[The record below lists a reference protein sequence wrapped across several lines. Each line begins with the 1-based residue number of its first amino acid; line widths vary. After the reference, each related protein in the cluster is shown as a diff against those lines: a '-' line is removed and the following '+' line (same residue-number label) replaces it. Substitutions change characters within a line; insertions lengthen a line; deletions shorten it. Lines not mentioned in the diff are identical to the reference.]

1 VTLRIDHALFTG
13 DALFAG
19 SVGRT
24 DFQNSD
30 TAALMEAIRGKLM
43 THSDDHLV
51 YSGHGPVS
59 TIGQE
64 RRYNPFL

>member
-1 VTLRIDHALFTG
+1 MLFTG

-19 SVGRT
+19 SVGRS
-24 DFQNSD
+24 DFSNSD
-30 TAALMEAIRGKLM
+30 GQALIEGIRANLM
-43 THSDDHLV
+43 SQPDDLLV